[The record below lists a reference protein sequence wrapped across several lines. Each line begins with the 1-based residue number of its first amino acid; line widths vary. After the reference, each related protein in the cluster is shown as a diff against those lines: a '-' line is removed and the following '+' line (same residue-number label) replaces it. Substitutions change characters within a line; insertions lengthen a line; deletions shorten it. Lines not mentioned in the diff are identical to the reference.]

1 LVGSKLSRVGSF
13 GTGSV
18 AFGTATKAAAKRPLL
33 RTPEQPRLSGLISG
47 TAELRKA
54 RTLTQEQLAATL
66 GVTQA
71 QVSRIEHQTDLYLS
85 TLAGYL
91 EAMGGHLELVGV
103 FGTARVSLSLAAVA
117 GDALQTA

>member
-1 LVGSKLSRVGSF
+1 MAKSF
-13 GTGSV
+13 GILRADLNKRLDALPDGEGDRIRERTREQIE
-18 AFGTATKAAAKRPLL
+18 AETAYAASL
-33 RTPEQPRLSGLISG
+33 
-47 TAELRKA
+47 AELRKA

>member
-1 LVGSKLSRVGSF
+1 MAKSF
-13 GTGSV
+13 DILRADLNKRLDALPDGEGDRIRERTREQIE
-18 AFGTATKAAAKRPLL
+18 AEETAYASSL
-33 RTPEQPRLSGLISG
+33 
-47 TAELRKA
+47 AELRKA
-54 RTLTQEQLAATL
+54 RTLTQQQRAATL

-103 FGTARVSLSLAAVA
+103 FDSARVSLSLGAVA
-117 GDALQTA
+117 GDAEVVP

>member
-1 LVGSKLSRVGSF
+1 MATSF
-13 GTGSV
+13 NTLRKNLDERLDALPNDEGDRIRERNRRQIE
-18 AFGTATKAAAKRPLL
+18 AEETAYASSLAD
-33 RTPEQPRLSGLISG
+33 
-47 TAELRKA
+47 LRKA
-54 RTLTQEQLAATL
+54 RALTQQQLGSSL

-103 FGTARVSLSLAAVA
+103 FDTARVSLSLGAVA

>member
-1 LVGSKLSRVGSF
+1 MAKSF
-13 GTGSV
+13 DILRADLNKRLDALPDGEGDRIRERTHEQIE
-18 AFGTATKAAAKRPLL
+18 AEETAYASSL
-33 RTPEQPRLSGLISG
+33 
-47 TAELRKA
+47 AELRKA
-54 RTLTQEQLAATL
+54 RTLTQQQLAATL

-103 FGTARVSLSLAAVA
+103 FDTARVSLSLGAVA
-117 GDALQTA
+117 GDALSTV

>member
-1 LVGSKLSRVGSF
+1 MAKSF
-13 GTGSV
+13 DILRADLNKRLDALPDGEGDRIRERTREQIE
-18 AFGTATKAAAKRPLL
+18 AETAYAASL
-33 RTPEQPRLSGLISG
+33 
-47 TAELRKA
+47 AELRKA

-71 QVSRIEHQTDLYLS
+71 QVSRIEHQTDLS

>member
-1 LVGSKLSRVGSF
+1 MAKSF
-13 GTGSV
+13 DILRADLDKRLDELPDGEGDQIRERTGEQIE
-18 AFGTATKAAAKRPLL
+18 AEETAYASSL
-33 RTPEQPRLSGLISG
+33 
-47 TAELRKA
+47 AELRKA
-54 RTLTQEQLAATL
+54 RTLTQQQLAATL

-103 FGTARVSLSLAAVA
+103 FDTARVSLSLGAVA

>member
-1 LVGSKLSRVGSF
+1 MAKSF
-13 GTGSV
+13 NTLRENLDERLDALPNDDGDQIRERNRRQIE
-18 AFGTATKAAAKRPLL
+18 AEETAYASSLAD
-33 RTPEQPRLSGLISG
+33 
-47 TAELRKA
+47 LRKA
-54 RTLTQEQLAATL
+54 RALTQQQLSSSL

-103 FGTARVSLSLAAVA
+103 FDTGRVSLSL
-117 GDALQTA
+117 GDLAEEPTSG